1 MNRSVNVSDEGI
13 ARSFGAD
20 QAEALSLVY
29 ERYGAVLFGY
39 LRGVINDVGRAED
52 VFQQVMTEVWARR
65 AQYDPSRSSLLTWM
79 MTIARSRAIDELRR
93 SRRAPSEVGLDGLS
107 AFVTNDAE
115 DLVERW
121 RIADL
126 LERLPS
132 DERAVLRM
140 RFYATLTQ
148 VEIAE
153 RTSTP
158 LGTVKSQMIRGLTRL
173 RTMLE
178 ADVVSTDGA
187 ERGRRTMLGENS

>member
-1 MNRSVNVSDEGI
+1 MKVSDEGI
-13 ARSFGAD
+13 AQSFGAD

-29 ERYGAVLFGY
+29 NRYGAVLFGY

-52 VFQQVMTEVWARR
+52 VFQQVMTEIWARR
-65 AQYDPSRSSLLTWM
+65 AQYDPARATLLTWM

-93 SRRAPSEVGLDGLS
+93 SRRAPSVVGLEGL
-107 AFVTNDAE
+107 AAYVTSDAE
-115 DLVERW
+115 DLAERW

-126 LERLPS
+126 LDRLPT
-132 DERAVLRM
+132 DERDVLRM

-178 ADVVSTDGA
+178 ADVEPTDGGA
-187 ERGRRTMLGENS
+187 ERTRGRRAAFGESS

>member
-1 MNRSVNVSDEGI
+1 VKVSDEGI
-13 ARSFGAD
+13 AQSFGAD

-29 ERYGAVLFGY
+29 NRYGAVLFGY

-52 VFQQVMTEVWARR
+52 VFQQVMTEIWARR
-65 AQYDPSRSSLLTWM
+65 AQYDPARATLLTWM

-93 SRRAPSEVGLDGLS
+93 SRRAPSVVGLEGL
-107 AFVTNDAE
+107 AAYVTSDAE
-115 DLVERW
+115 DLAERW

-126 LERLPS
+126 LDRLPT
-132 DERAVLRM
+132 DERDVLRM

-178 ADVVSTDGA
+178 ADVEPTDGVA
-187 ERGRRTMLGENS
+187 ERTRGRRAAFGESS

>member
-1 MNRSVNVSDEGI
+1 MDVSDAGI

-29 ERYGAVLFGY
+29 DRYGAVLFGY

-65 AQYDPSRSSLLTWM
+65 SQYDSTRATLLTWM

-93 SRRAPSEVGLDGLS
+93 SRRAPAEVGLDGLVALATS
-107 AFVTNDAE
+107 DAE
-115 DLVERW
+115 ELVERW
-121 RIADL
+121 RIAEL
-126 LERLPS
+126 LDRLPT
-132 DERAVLRM
+132 DERDVLRL

-173 RTMLE
+173 RAMLE
-178 ADVVSTDGA
+178 ADTERTDVVA
-187 ERGRRTMLGENS
+187 ERQGRRRAVFGENS

>member
-1 MNRSVNVSDEGI
+1 MNVSDEGI

-29 ERYGAVLFGY
+29 DRYGAVLFGY

-65 AQYDPSRSSLLTWM
+65 AQYDPSRAALLTWM
-79 MTIARSRAIDELRR
+79 MMIARSRAIDELRR
-93 SRRAPSEVGLDGLS
+93 TRRAPTEVGLDGLA
-107 AFVTNDAE
+107 AFASNDAE
-115 DLVERW
+115 DLAERW
-121 RIADL
+121 RIAEL
-126 LERLPS
+126 LDRLPTE
-132 DERAVLRM
+132 ERAVLRM

-178 ADVVSTDGA
+178 ADAEPTDGGG
-187 ERGRRTMLGENS
+187 ERRLHGRSVLGENS

>member
-1 MNRSVNVSDEGI
+1 MKVSDEGI
-13 ARSFGAD
+13 AQSFGAD

-29 ERYGAVLFGY
+29 NRYGAVLFGY

-52 VFQQVMTEVWARR
+52 VFQQVMTEIWARR
-65 AQYDPSRSSLLTWM
+65 AQYDPARATLLTWM

-93 SRRAPSEVGLDGLS
+93 SRRAPSEVGLEGVA
-107 AFVTNDAE
+107 AFVTSDAE
-115 DLVERW
+115 DLAERW

-126 LERLPS
+126 LDRLPT
-132 DERAVLRM
+132 DERDVLRM

-178 ADVVSTDGA
+178 ADVEPTDGGA
-187 ERGRRTMLGENS
+187 ERTRGRRAAFGESP